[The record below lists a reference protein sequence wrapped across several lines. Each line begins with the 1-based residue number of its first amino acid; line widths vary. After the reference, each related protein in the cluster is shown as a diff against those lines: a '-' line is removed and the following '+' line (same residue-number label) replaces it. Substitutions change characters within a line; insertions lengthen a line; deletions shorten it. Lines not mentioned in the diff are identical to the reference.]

1 MSDDVNVDISKAI
14 EDSKP
19 MDDVVR
25 NILIR
30 NGFDPDRE
38 ASIFQYL
45 LFVITGII
53 PYDLT
58 PEEEA
63 YINKY
68 GGAQNEAV

>member
-1 MSDDVNVDISKAI
+1 MSFDVNADIRKPI

-19 MDDVVR
+19 MNDVVR

-45 LFVITGII
+45 LFVVTDII

-68 GGAQNEAV
+68 GEAGRKN